1 MDFSAS
7 CALSSRDAERRSH
20 LDCKV
25 SSSPM
30 IVLAMSSRL
39 RCSFYCQTR
48 TPRTTRKAE
57 RERRKHIH
65 HGAKVA
71 LDDRHSYLT
80 TIYFSA
86 IAIRCRCRSL
96 ALWATGHTSK
106 LTPRD
111 RMPPRRRLRGESGLS
126 RSSHAR
132 GTHGRCGHSL
142 RPPLTYINLPRRL
155 LARSFP
161 KIISKVRGFEFFS
174 PVKLGLPLLDDGS
187 GFLELGFEHLRLSP
201 SLVPLFHKRRYRGSQ
216 LALKLPDQHA
226 LCFAVERD
234 TRREWARARGSV
246 VCFMTRGKTR
256 ERYLSRGIYTAHRFS
271 IAQRNTGLFF
281 RFTLLESGL
290 VFPCAK

>member
-30 IVLAMSSRL
+30 IVSAMNSRL
-39 RCSFYCQTR
+39 RYSFYCQ

-80 TIYFSA
+80 AIYFSA

-106 LTPRD
+106 LTPRNQ
-111 RMPPRRRLRGESGLS
+111 MPPRRRLRGESGLS
-126 RSSHAR
+126 RSSHPR
-132 GTHGRCGHSL
+132 GTHGRCGYSL

-161 KIISKVRGFEFFS
+161 KIISKVRGFASFS

-187 GFLELGFEHLRLSP
+187 GFLELGSEHLRLRP
-201 SLVPLFHKRRYRGSQ
+201 SLAPLFHERRHRGSQ

-234 TRREWARARGSV
+234 TRRKRAGARGSV
-246 VCFMTRGKTR
+246 VCLMTPGEDERG
-256 ERYLSRGIYTAHRFS
+256 RYLPRGILH
-271 IAQRNTGLFF
+271 IVF
-281 RFTLLESGL
+281 R
-290 VFPCAK
+290 